1 MRHTL
6 NSLGIPTSLLAL
18 LISIALPAQA
28 APKADLWPRWQA
40 HQPDSS
46 QQVDHQAWS
55 DWLQTYL
62 VQAPGEVTRVR
73 YAAVSAADR
82 KALQDYLDRLQET
95 AVSQLNRQQQQAY
108 WINLYNA
115 ATIDVVLQHYPVDSI
130 LDIDISP
137 GLFARGPWG
146 KKLLTVEGQ
155 AVSLNDIEHRILR
168 PIWQDPRIHYAVNC
182 ASVGCPDLRT
192 TAYTA
197 DDLDQQ
203 LDAAARAYVNHP
215 RGVSIEDGDLIVSSI
230 FDWFEADFGD
240 SEAEVIRHL
249 QRYADAPLKTQ
260 LQGFDDIDDDR
271 YDWSL
276 NDASR

>member
-6 NSLGIPTSLLAL
+6 KSLSYSISALAL
-18 LISIALPAQA
+18 LLGGSLPAQA

-40 HQPDSS
+40 HQPAS
-46 QQVDHQAWS
+46 QLQVDHQAWS
-55 DWLQTYL
+55 DWLQRYL
-62 VQAPGEVTRVR
+62 VASPGQVTRVR
-73 YAAVSAADR
+73 YSTVSAADR
-82 KALQDYLDRLQET
+82 KALKEYLAQLQAT
-95 AVSQLNRQQQQAY
+95 SVSQLNRREQQAY

-115 ATIDVVLQHYPVDSI
+115 ATIEVVLQHYPVDSI

-155 AVSLNDIEHRILR
+155 ELSLNDVEHRILR
-168 PIWQDPRIHYAVNC
+168 PIWKDPRIHYAVNC
-182 ASVGCPDLRT
+182 ASVGCPDLRA

-203 LDAAARAYVNHP
+203 LDAAARAYINHP

-240 SEAEVIRHL
+240 SESEVIQHL
-249 QRYADAPLKTQ
+249 LRYADAPLKTQ
-260 LQGFDDIDDDR
+260 LQRVDDIDDDR